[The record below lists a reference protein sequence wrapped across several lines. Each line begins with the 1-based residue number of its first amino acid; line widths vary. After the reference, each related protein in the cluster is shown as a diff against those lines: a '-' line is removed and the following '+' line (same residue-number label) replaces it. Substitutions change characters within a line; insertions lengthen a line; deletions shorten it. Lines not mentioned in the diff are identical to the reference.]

1 MIHTMPVTD
10 ALALLSG
17 EVAVRAL
24 GDTNTVADALDTKRT
39 SPHYQD
45 LLADIRRRGII
56 TPILIRYTSGGHRSL
71 VEGHHRITIAVDAGL
86 TSVPWTDD
94 PAVVER
100 IERMRWPLTPGV
112 ITPEAVDAF
121 ERDACAGL
129 ALAVHDET
137 GWPLIEV
144 GHCDGLPIRHMVR
157 RPDGLLVDI
166 RGAHTDAD
174 VAAEF
179 EFDADGGVVAFT
191 EVTRDAVWACY
202 RDDCGEP
209 VPLEIA
215 RTFVA
220 AVLDSHPMQP

>member
-1 MIHTMPVTD
+1 VIHTMPVTD
-10 ALALLSG
+10 ALTLLSG
-17 EVAVRAL
+17 EVVVRGL
-24 GDTNTVADALDTKRT
+24 GDTGTVHDALDDKRS

-56 TPILIRYTSGGHRSL
+56 TPVLIRYTNGGNRSL

-94 PAVVER
+94 PNLVER
-100 IERMRWPLTPGV
+100 IERMRWNLTPGV
-112 ITPEAVDAF
+112 ITAEAVDAF
-121 ERDACAGL
+121 VRDACAGL

-144 GHCDGLPIRHMVR
+144 GHCDGLPFHFMVR
-157 RPDGLLVDI
+157 RPDGQLIDI
-166 RGAHTDAD
+166 RGANDLDDIAAD
-174 VAAEF
+174 Y
-179 EFDADGGVVAFT
+179 EFDADNGIVTFT

-209 VPLEIA
+209 VPMEIA
-215 RTFVA
+215 RTFVS
-220 AVLDSHPMQP
+220 AVLDGHPA